1 MQTGGI
7 GPADQLDIVKSSS
20 DGPTMIDKSAWINLP
35 VGNNLVDHVNVRL
48 HLHDRDSTDKIDRY
62 CCHPPRYCL
71 L

>member
-35 VGNNLVDHVNVRL
+35 VGMNLVDHVNVR
-48 HLHDRDSTDKIDRY
+48 
-62 CCHPPRYCL
+62 PPGVKSSQG
-71 L
+71 